1 MWEGRCHL
9 PCPHEGVVVRVETGQ
24 VFEDVI
30 IATHRLL
37 ALHSAGTVVPGII
50 DQDLAVMEADAEDEV
65 VVALY
70 PAHHSLHLLG
80 PASHQLIVWSAQVPP
95 AGELPVEVVIVDVG
109 PSPGLVTVRVDGGQ
123 KVNLRGVQQPAD
135 LRVRGPALTEETT
148 QTWR

>member
-1 MWEGRCHL
+1 M
-9 PCPHEGVVVRVETGQ
+9 VVRVESCE
-24 VFEDVI
+24 VFEDVV
-30 IATHRLL
+30 IAAHGLL
-37 ALHSAGTVVPGII
+37 ALHGTGAVVPGVI

-95 AGELPVEVVIVDVG
+95 AGELPVEVEIVDVG
-109 PSPGLVTVRVDGGQ
+109 PPPRLVTVRVDGGQ

-135 LRVRGPALTEETT
+135 LLVRGPALTEETT
-148 QTWR
+148 QTWRGNSLYSSLHQAI